1 MEFLLAMLAGVLL
14 VALVATASADGKYP
28 YRGDHPGVKTIETY
42 DLVQGLE
49 SGEFVVTP
57 QTPPS

>member
-1 MEFLLAMLAGVLL
+1 MLAGVLL

-49 SGEFVVTP
+49 SDEFVVTP
-57 QTPPS
+57 QTSPS